1 MNKKKNYLI
10 YLLFFF
16 LIQGCS
22 FDNKTGIWSGS
33 EDEQRKVLEIEREQN
48 RKLEVVKI
56 YSSKDFYSKEIIA
69 EKKIQLSKPKKIN
82 SWMTSSLNNQ
92 NALGHIYLS
101 GIDEKFFSEKFGK
114 KKFPLSKILSQPLI
128 TNNKIIHADDSG
140 TIYSFNTDGK
150 KIWKKNIYKKFYKK
164 IYKNLS
170 YTIYKNKIYVA
181 DNLGFIYAMD
191 LETGKLIWI
200 KNHGIPIKSKLK
212 IFNDKIF
219 VINQENRLLSFS
231 VKDGTKVWDVRSIS
245 SFIKSQNLLSLA
257 ISIDGSILMITSY
270 GDLMKIDSSNGG
282 ILWSLNV
289 LGSLLG
295 SDTDFFQSSDIVLSD
310 EDILLSTSSSIF
322 SFNLID
328 GFLNWEKKI
337 GSTNNPIVDKNKIFT
352 LTDHGYLVAIN
363 QESGDIYFSTNIL
376 KILKEKRRKTK
387 ITGFVLGSE
396 KIYATTLNGYLI
408 VSSANTGKVEKFK
421 KIGGSISVPP
431 IISKDSLYL
440 ITESNKIYGFR

>member
-69 EKKIQLSKPKKIN
+69 KKKIQLSKPKKIN